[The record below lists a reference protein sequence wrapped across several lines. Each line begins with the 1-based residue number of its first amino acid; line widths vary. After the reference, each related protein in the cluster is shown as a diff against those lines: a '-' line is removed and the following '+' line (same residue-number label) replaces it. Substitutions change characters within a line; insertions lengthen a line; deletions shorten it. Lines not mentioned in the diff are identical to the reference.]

1 MPKSQVLAINA
12 FFYLTSSTSRIID
25 NLITMTFP
33 IDSVG
38 FVMVSCSK
46 IWLISYFQNAFVKD
60 SAFQTF
66 LRKSH
71 QLMVCYVIKFE
82 ESEHGYHGGHLG
94 YKNATTLGKN
104 RKITVFRVTRL
115 KI

>member
-1 MPKSQVLAINA
+1 MA
-12 FFYLTSSTSRIID
+12 
-25 NLITMTFP
+25 FP

-46 IWLISYFQNAFVKD
+46 IWLISYFQNALAKI
-60 SAFQTF
+60 QTF

-71 QLMVCYVIKFE
+71 QLMVCYVNKFE

-104 RKITVFRVTRL
+104 RKISLFRVTRL